1 MNHLVDILAFPSRQ
15 ARSFTMCISH
25 KIIYSCG
32 CVERKPVIDLC
43 EGIVY
48 ENDCSSVQD
57 LILTEHGNCAYYPTC
72 KNSILRLLELKD
84 YGPLPPVSTD
94 DDEDVQRDIQA
105 EDRQRT
111 RFIDHLT
118 HMRLNLSSGECD
130 FEIHPPAPWRVLHVE
145 RNENAA
151 GEGRSLVI
159 LKAKDADIRR
169 LSPSVVDAESEPSSG
184 SVASK
189 SLERKPLDPKD
200 AAEGWC
206 EVDGMTAD
214 LIF

>member
-1 MNHLVDILAFPSRQ
+1 M
-15 ARSFTMCISH
+15 
-25 KIIYSCG
+25 
-32 CVERKPVIDLC
+32 IDLC

-57 LILTEHGNCAYYPTC
+57 QILTEHGNCAYYPKC
-72 KNSILRLLELKD
+72 KNSILRLLKLKD
-84 YGPLPPVSTD
+84 CRPLPPVSTD
-94 DDEDVQRDIQA
+94 DDDEDVQQSSQA
-105 EDRQRT
+105 EGRPGM

-118 HMRLNLSSGECD
+118 HMRLSLSSGECD
-130 FEIHPPAPWRVLHVE
+130 FEIDPPAPWRVLHVE

-159 LKAKDADIRR
+159 LEAKDADIRC
-169 LSPSVVDAESEPSSG
+169 LSPSVVDVESEPSSG

-189 SLERKPLDPKD
+189 SPERKPLDPKD

-214 LIF
+214 LMF